1 MRRPARTGV
10 VLAVRVLEDGLAQRG
25 EARSGEAASASNAL
39 VAAAGGGCT
48 NGSTCVQTVPLA
60 GRASVPM

>member
-1 MRRPARTGV
+1 MALRSAAKLESGA
-10 VLAVRVLEDGLAQRG
+10 AVI
-25 EARSGEAASASNAL
+25 ASSAL